1 MKWIDSLEARFGNL
15 AVPGLIRLVVM
26 FNGLTY
32 ALMLSNPG
40 YIQYLTLVPAKVAH
54 GQVWRLFT
62 YIFIPPAF
70 SPLWLFMALMFL
82 WYMGEALEQAWG
94 AFKLNVF
101 YLCGMAGCTI
111 AAFFFG
117 GIEMNAFLN
126 LSLLFAFGTLFPDET
141 MYVFFI
147 IPVKIKWIAL
157 FSFVLVLATF
167 LQSGLSVK
175 MAILVS
181 FSNYLIFF
189 GPQLLQNIRH
199 RQTVTARRVEFKR
212 KAMPESEALH
222 ACAVCKET
230 ELTKPELDFRVSR
243 DGNEYCT
250 QHLPKPLPATPTQ
263 PAEGQIL

>member
-15 AVPGLIRLVVM
+15 AIPGLIRVVVM

-40 YIQYLTLVPAKVAH
+40 YAQYLTLIPAKIAQ

-82 WYMGEALEQAWG
+82 WNMGEGLEQAWG

-101 YLCGMAGCTI
+101 YLCGMAGCTA

-117 GIEMNAFLN
+117 GVNMNPFLN
-126 LSLLFAFGTLFPDET
+126 LSLLFAFGTVFPDEV

-147 IPVKIKWIAL
+147 LPLKIKWIAL
-157 FSFVLVLATF
+157 LSFGLVLATF
-167 LQSGLSVK
+167 LQSGASVK
-175 MAILVS
+175 MAIVVS
-181 FSNYLIFF
+181 LSNYLLFF
-189 GPQLLQNIRH
+189 GPRLIDNV
-199 RQTVTARRVEFKR
+199 RQRRTVTARRMEFKR
-212 KAMPESEALH
+212 KAMPEDEALH
-222 ACAVCKET
+222 HCAVCKET

-243 DGNEYCT
+243 DGEEYCT
-250 QHLPKPLPATPTQ
+250 LHLPKAQ
-263 PAEGQIL
+263 AGG